1 MADAELEADRLA
13 TAEFAKARDE
23 AHHIDR
29 RRKRAVARRRKAILA
44 DCNASNRRDFGADLG
59 AGQHAAM
66 AGLGALPRSFSFP
79 TRECR
84 STSRRSPL
92 ITKSGVLTR

>member
-44 DCNASNRRDFGADLG
+44 ACNASNRRDFGADLG
-59 AGQHAAM
+59 GGQHAAM
-66 AGLGALPRSFSFP
+66 AGLGVLAPFFQFTRS
-79 TRECR
+79 RVQ
-84 STSRRSPL
+84 
-92 ITKSGVLTR
+92 IDKSS